1 MLKNQQ
7 RNKDLRNSII
17 ERFISGVM
25 TDDERAELFG
35 LPEGCRIREGAK
47 IISPDNFKCGKYV
60 WIGEN
65 AVLDASGG
73 LEIGDHT
80 SIGLTVFIWSHTSYL
95 ANVAVKNF
103 IASDLIERKPTKI
116 GSGCFI
122 GGPSVIY
129 HNVTIG
135 NKVVILPM
143 SVVTKDIPDYSIVGG
158 SPARIIKTL
167 SEEDYGLCC
176 KTRLHNRC
184 RLFKANFQSQ
194 SYTRA
199 RL

>member
-1 MLKNQQ
+1 MKLF
-7 RNKDLRNSII
+7 KDLPRNNSLRDDVLK
-17 ERFISGVM
+17 RFISGTM
-25 TDDERAELFG
+25 TDDERAELYE

-47 IISPDNFKCGKYV
+47 IISLEKFKCGKYV

-80 SIGLTVFIWSHTSYL
+80 SIGLSVFVWSHTSYL
-95 ANVAVKNF
+95 ANLSMGNF
-103 IASDLIERKPTKI
+103 FNSPLIERKPTKI

-135 NKVVILPM
+135 NKVVVLPM
-143 SVVTKDIPDYSIVGG
+143 SVVSVDVPDFSIIGG
-158 SPARIIKTL
+158 SPAKIIRTLTEKEIEEKIHKESSRIL
-167 SEEDYGLCC
+167 LE
-176 KTRLHNRC
+176 RN
-184 RLFKANFQSQ
+184 Q
-194 SYTRA
+194 
-199 RL
+199 